1 MCQKNVKKL
10 SHLHVFLGVKFD
22 YELSLRKLKNYPKDL
37 LKTMLINFT
46 RTGHELVSKFTIN
59 IGFTKT

>member
-1 MCQKNVKKL
+1 MLEKCKETK
-10 SHLHVFLGVKFD
+10 SSTCILGVKFD